1 MKIKELT
8 LIPILGTIIFLTSL
22 IKIPS
27 IFPGAEFQMS
37 APISVLISM
46 TFGPKIYILAGLI
59 GSFLS
64 FFTGISNIYGIIV
77 ALVFRIG
84 VLVFIL
90 LIKNKNFC
98 LLFAS
103 SFGTSLSRIV
113 LSKLL
118 GLPLISLL
126 IPALPGMIISGV
138 LAKLFYEKI
147 YGRLLT
153 YNILEERIWS
163 TALRWEHLKIITKRT
178 YILVGL
184 KV

>member
-90 LIKNKNFC
+90 LIKNKNFWDK
-98 LLFAS
+98 S
-103 SFGTSLSRIV
+103 IENSFI
-113 LSKLL
+113 
-118 GLPLISLL
+118 
-126 IPALPGMIISGV
+126 
-138 LAKLFYEKI
+138 
-147 YGRLLT
+147 
-153 YNILEERIWS
+153 
-163 TALRWEHLKIITKRT
+163 KIIRT
-178 YILVGL
+178 TTYKPFDTCPSRYDNQWCISKVILWKNLWKIVNI
-184 KV
+184 

>member
-1 MKIKELT
+1 MKIRELT
-8 LIPILGTIIFLTSL
+8 IIPILGTIIFLTSL

-27 IFPGAEFQMS
+27 IFPGSEFQMS
-37 APISVLISM
+37 APISVLIAII
-46 TFGPKIYILAGLI
+46 FGPKIYILAGLI

-77 ALVFRIG
+77 ALVFRLG

-103 SFGTSLSRIV
+103 FFGTSLSRIV
-113 LSKLL
+113 LSKLV

-126 IPALPGMIISGV
+126 MPAFPGMVISGI

-147 YGRLLT
+147 CRRLLDFK
-153 YNILEERIWS
+153 ILEETTWS
-163 TALRWEHLKIITKRT
+163 IA
-178 YILVGL
+178 
-184 KV
+184 

>member
-1 MKIKELT
+1 MKIKKVT
-8 LIPILGTIIFLTSL
+8 IIPILAVIIMLSSIIKLPSVFL
-22 IKIPS
+22 
-27 IFPGAEFQMS
+27 GAEFQMS
-37 APISVLISM
+37 APMSVLIAM
-46 TFGPKIYILAGLI
+46 TFGPRIYILAGLI

-90 LIKNKNFC
+90 LIKNKKFC

-147 YGRLLT
+147 YERLLT
-153 YNILEERIWS
+153 YNILEERNWS
-163 TALRWEHLKIITKRT
+163 IALRWEHLKIITKKT

>member
-37 APISVLISM
+37 APISVLIAM
-46 TFGPKIYILAGLI
+46 AFGPKIYILAGLI

-77 ALVFRIG
+77 AFVFRLG
-84 VLVFIL
+84 VLIFIL
-90 LIKNKNFC
+90 LVKNKNIS

-113 LSKLL
+113 LSKLV

-126 IPALPGMIISGV
+126 MPALPGMIISGV

-153 YNILEERIWS
+153 YNILEERNWS
-163 TALRWEHLKIITKRT
+163 IVSRWEHQRIMTRRA
-178 YILVGL
+178 YILVEL
-184 KV
+184 RV

>member
-37 APISVLISM
+37 APISVLIAT

-64 FFTGISNIYGIIV
+64 FFSGISNIYGIIV
-77 ALVFRIG
+77 ALVFRLGI
-84 VLVFIL
+84 LIFIL
-90 LIKNKNFC
+90 LVKNKNIS
-98 LLFAS
+98 LLFSS

-113 LSKLL
+113 LSKLV

-126 IPALPGMIISGV
+126 IPALPGMVISGI

-147 YGRLLT
+147 CSRLLGFK
-153 YNILEERIWS
+153 ILEEK
-163 TALRWEHLKIITKRT
+163 LE
-178 YILVGL
+178 V
-184 KV
+184 

>member
-37 APISVLISM
+37 APMSVLIAM
-46 TFGPKIYILAGLI
+46 TFGPRIYILAGLI

-90 LIKNKNFC
+90 LIKNKKILPIICIFFWNKPIEN
-98 LLFAS
+98 
-103 SFGTSLSRIV
+103 SFI
-113 LSKLL
+113 
-118 GLPLISLL
+118 
-126 IPALPGMIISGV
+126 
-138 LAKLFYEKI
+138 
-147 YGRLLT
+147 
-153 YNILEERIWS
+153 
-163 TALRWEHLKIITKRT
+163 KIIRT
-178 YILVGL
+178 TTYKSFDTCSPRYDNKWRISKIILWKNLWTIVNI
-184 KV
+184 

>member
-37 APISVLISM
+37 APISALIAM
-46 TFGPKIYILAGLI
+46 TFSPKIYILAGLI
-59 GSFLS
+59 ESFLS

-77 ALVFRIG
+77 ALVFRLG
-84 VLVFIL
+84 VLIFIL
-90 LIKNKNFC
+90 LVNNKNFC

-126 IPALPGMIISGV
+126 IPALPGMIVSGI

-147 YGRLLT
+147 YGKLLI
-153 YNILEERIWS
+153 YNILEERNWS
-163 TALRWEHLKIITKRT
+163 IASRWEHQRIIIKRT
-178 YILVGL
+178 YILVEL
-184 KV
+184 RV